1 MIPGHNDIIELV
13 DMIWSSTL
21 GLHIEPLGD
30 ADRAEWAL
38 PAVEA
43 QVHIAGAWQGAVV
56 LNTSQRLAAQVAQRM
71 FSLDATPPTSD
82 DIQDAFG
89 EIANITGGN
98 IKGLLS
104 EGDAHLSLPVVI
116 QGRDYTVRV
125 PRSREVLRVEFL
137 CEGHPMVVTL
147 LKAEA
152 AQGADAGAAAAAARR
167 AELARKF

>member
-1 MIPGHNDIIELV
+1 MIPGHNDIVELI
-13 DMIWSSTL
+13 DMVWSSTV
-21 GLHIEPLGD
+21 GLHIEPLDD
-30 ADRAEWAL
+30 AGRAEWAL

-43 QVHIAGAWQGAVV
+43 QVHIAGMWQGAVV

-71 FSLDATPPTSD
+71 FSLDIAEPTSD

-98 IKGLLS
+98 VKGMLS

-116 QGRDYTVRV
+116 QGRDYSVRV
-125 PRSREVLRVEFL
+125 PRSREVLRVEFI

-147 LKAEA
+147 LQAEVA
-152 AQGADAGAAAAAARR
+152 EGTDAVAGVVARR

>member
-1 MIPGHNDIIELV
+1 MIPGQSDIIELV

-21 GLHIEPLGD
+21 GMQIEPLDD
-30 ADRAEWAL
+30 AGRAEWAL

-43 QVHIAGAWQGAVV
+43 QVHIAGTWQGAVV
-56 LNTSQRLAAQVAQRM
+56 LHTSQRLAVRVAQRM
-71 FSLDATPPTSD
+71 FSLDAAVPTSD

-98 IKGLLS
+98 IKGILS

-125 PRSREVLRVEFL
+125 PRSREVLRVEFV

-147 LKAEA
+147 LQAEVA
-152 AQGADAGAAAAAARR
+152 RGGDASAGGVAGRR
-167 AELARKF
+167 AELARKV